1 MGALNSRWIGVC
13 SLRLN
18 HIPSSHLTEIHRNSW
33 PDQNSLR
40 RRSSMAELTLR
51 NVVKQYSPTTPRAV
65 DNLNLDLRDGEFMA
79 LLGPSGCGKST
90 LRMVSGLESI
100 TSGQMLI
107 GGKVINDM
115 HPKDRGIGLA
125 FENYALYPPL
135 KIRENLAFNLR
146 AHGVNQSEIDKRVA
160 EISKY
165 MQIEDLL
172 ELKPAAL
179 SSGQKQRVNIARAL
193 IRRPSV
199 LLLDEPLSHLD
210 AALRVQMRTEI
221 KRLHTEQRFSTII
234 VTHDQLEA
242 MALADR
248 IAVLNEGKLQQF
260 DTPLEVFNHP
270 ANEFV
275 AGFLGE
281 PPMNIFSVEVDSSRR
296 LVVPGTEFALP
307 ITAYV
312 QRLLGNR
319 SSAKL
324 GLRPWG
330 VRVGSSPTEASVP
343 GTVSVVENLGD
354 ETHVGVRYA
363 GLLLMASL
371 PVTERY
377 KPGSKVH
384 LSLNE
389 QDLNLFDSQN
399 GQRLVA

>member
-1 MGALNSRWIGVC
+1 
-13 SLRLN
+13 
-18 HIPSSHLTEIHRNSW
+18 
-33 PDQNSLR
+33 
-40 RRSSMAELTLR
+40 MAELTLR
-51 NVVKQYSPTTPRAV
+51 KVVKQYSATTPRAV
-65 DNLNLDLRDGEFMA
+65 DNLSLEMRDGEFIA

-90 LRMVSGLESI
+90 TLRMVAGLETI
-100 TSGQMLI
+100 TEGEMLI
-107 GGKVINDM
+107 GGKVINNT

-135 KIRENLAFNLR
+135 KVRENLAFNLK
-146 AHGVNQSEIDKRVA
+146 AHGVSPNEIEKRVG
-160 EISKY
+160 EIAKY
-165 MQIEDLL
+165 LQIEDLL
-172 ELKPAAL
+172 DLKPAAL

-193 IRRPSV
+193 IRRPAV

-210 AALRVQMRTEI
+210 AALRVRMRTEI

-248 IAVLNEGKLQQF
+248 IAVLNDGKLQQF
-260 DTPLEVFNHP
+260 DTPLQVFNHP

-281 PPMNIFSVEVDSSRR
+281 PPMNIFSVQVDSGRR
-296 LVVPGTEFALP
+296 LLVPETEFALP
-307 ITAYV
+307 ITGYV
-312 QRLLGNR
+312 QKLLGNR

-324 GLRPWG
+324 GVRPWG
-330 VRVGSSPTEASVP
+330 VKVDANPSEVSVP

-363 GLLLMASL
+363 EILLMASV

-377 KPGSKVH
+377 KPGVRVH
-384 LSLNE
+384 LSFND
-389 QDLNLFDSQN
+389 QDLNLFDVEN

>member
-1 MGALNSRWIGVC
+1 
-13 SLRLN
+13 
-18 HIPSSHLTEIHRNSW
+18 
-33 PDQNSLR
+33 
-40 RRSSMAELTLR
+40 MAELTLR

-125 FENYALYPPL
+125 FENCALYPPL

-172 ELKPAAL
+172 DLKPAAL

-193 IRRPSV
+193 IRRPAV

-210 AALRVQMRTEI
+210 AALQVQMRTEI

-248 IAVLNEGKLQQF
+248 IAVLNAGKLQQF
-260 DTPLEVFNHP
+260 DTPLQVFNHP

-281 PPMNIFSVEVDSSRR
+281 PPMNIFSVEVDSGRR

-307 ITAYV
+307 FTAYV
-312 QRLLGNR
+312 QRLLGGR

-324 GLRPWG
+324 GVRPWG
-330 VRVGSSPTEASVP
+330 IAVGSSPIEASVP
-343 GTVSVVENLGD
+343 GTISVVENLGD

-363 GLLLMASL
+363 DLLLMASL

-384 LSLNE
+384 LSFND

>member
-1 MGALNSRWIGVC
+1 
-13 SLRLN
+13 
-18 HIPSSHLTEIHRNSW
+18 
-33 PDQNSLR
+33 
-40 RRSSMAELTLR
+40 MAELTLR
-51 NVVKQYSPTTPRAV
+51 KVVKQYSPTTPRAV
-65 DNLNLDLRDGEFMA
+65 DDLNLEMRDGEFIA

-90 LRMVSGLESI
+90 TLRMVAGLETI
-100 TSGQMLI
+100 TEGEMLI
-107 GGKVINDM
+107 GGKVINNT

-135 KIRENLAFNLR
+135 KVRENLAFNLK
-146 AHGVNQSEIDKRVA
+146 AHGVSTTEIEKRVSEIA
-160 EISKY
+160 KY
-165 MQIEDLL
+165 LQIEDLL
-172 ELKPAAL
+172 DLKPAAL

-193 IRRPSV
+193 IRRPAV

-210 AALRVQMRTEI
+210 AALRVRMRTEI

-248 IAVLNEGKLQQF
+248 IAVLNDGKLQQF
-260 DTPLEVFNHP
+260 DTPLQVFNHP

-281 PPMNIFSVEVDSSRR
+281 PPMNIFSVQVDSGRR

-307 ITAYV
+307 ITDYV
-312 QRLLGNR
+312 QKLLGNR

-324 GLRPWG
+324 GVRPWG
-330 VRVGSSPTEASVP
+330 VKVGANPSEASVP

-354 ETHVGVRYA
+354 ETHVGVRY
-363 GLLLMASL
+363 GEILLMASI

-377 KPGSKVH
+377 KPGVRVH
-384 LSLNE
+384 LSFND
-389 QDLNLFDSQN
+389 QDLNLFEVEN

>member
-1 MGALNSRWIGVC
+1 
-13 SLRLN
+13 
-18 HIPSSHLTEIHRNSW
+18 
-33 PDQNSLR
+33 
-40 RRSSMAELTLR
+40 MAELTLR
-51 NVVKQYSPTTPRAV
+51 KVVKQYSATTPRAV
-65 DNLNLDLRDGEFMA
+65 DNLSLEMRDGEFIA

-90 LRMVSGLESI
+90 TLRMVAGLETI
-100 TSGQMLI
+100 TEGEMLI
-107 GGKVINDM
+107 GGKVINNT

-135 KIRENLAFNLR
+135 KVRENLAFNLK
-146 AHGVNQSEIDKRVA
+146 AHGVSPNEIEKRVG
-160 EISKY
+160 EIAKY
-165 MQIEDLL
+165 LQIEDLL
-172 ELKPAAL
+172 DLKPAAM

-193 IRRPSV
+193 IRRPAV

-210 AALRVQMRTEI
+210 AALRVRMRTEI

-248 IAVLNEGKLQQF
+248 IAVLNDGKLQQF
-260 DTPLEVFNHP
+260 DTPLQVFNHP

-281 PPMNIFSVEVDSSRR
+281 PPMNIFSVQVDSGRR
-296 LVVPGTEFALP
+296 LLVPETEFALP
-307 ITAYV
+307 ITGYV
-312 QRLLGNR
+312 QKLLGNR

-324 GLRPWG
+324 GVRPWG
-330 VRVGSSPTEASVP
+330 VKVDANPSEVSVP

-363 GLLLMASL
+363 EILLMASV

-377 KPGSKVH
+377 KPGVRVH
-384 LSLNE
+384 LSFND
-389 QDLNLFDSQN
+389 QDLNLFDVEN